1 MNLRNKLVYAV
12 ALGLTTTATS
22 AALADNISLYDY
34 DETTSS
40 YEDAYINGNLSINQ
54 RREHDKTEHDL
65 HLELDY
71 DKVASTPDRDIT
83 LRANISGNDSKKYVT
98 DEVTGVTTFQD
109 SDNYTASASA
119 TADNYFQPNSKGG
132 FWFGSIGVK
141 ANDSFDDLDTRL
153 SAGLGYGRVT
163 NVTPMARAI
172 RLIRE
177 LRRRGTVSGTLSKES
192 YRAIADIVARQDEYQ
207 SKYGSKS
214 KYYQQHWIGDIEKV
228 LKSAGIAGAGLN
240 AAGILGARDVLIDE
254 GMFTRKYGWKVR
266 AGLSYVGSDF
276 SGITNNPGVLLGAEY
291 HKPLSNDKQFSN
303 VSEITTTF
311 DDSNAYSLNNDMSL
325 TYELDDR
332 IDWINKWNLN
342 YNHSA
347 IDSDDVTSNTLSSTF
362 AYEIG
367 NALDLTLTGTIKNT
381 SGNDTITDNETE
393 DGTDKSLNFG
403 VRYRLK

>member
-1 MNLRNKLVYAV
+1 MNLRNKLVHAV
-12 ALGLTTTATS
+12 ALALTTTISS
-22 AALADNISLYDY
+22 AVIADDISLYDY

-40 YEDAYINGNLSINQ
+40 YEDAYINGNLSVNQ

-83 LRANISGNDSKKYVT
+83 LRANITGNDSKKFIT
-98 DEVTGVTTFQD
+98 NEVTGTTTFQD
-109 SDNYTASASA
+109 TDSYTASASA
-119 TADNYFQPNSKGG
+119 TADNYFKPNSKKG
-132 FWFGSIGVK
+132 FWFGSAGVK
-141 ANDSFDDLDTRL
+141 ANDSFDDIDTRL
-153 SAGLGYGRVT
+153 SLGLGYGRVT

-172 RLIRE
+172 RLVSE
-177 LRRRGTVSGTLSKES
+177 LRKRGAVSGTLSKDS
-192 YRAIADIVARQDEYQ
+192 YRAIADIVARQDQYQ
-207 SKYGSKS
+207 SKFGSKA
-214 KYYQQHWIGDIEKV
+214 KFYQQHWIGDVEKV
-228 LKSAGIAGAGLN
+228 LRSAGIAGKGLS
-240 AAGILGARDVLIDE
+240 AAGILGVRDVLIDE

-266 AGLSYVGSDF
+266 GGLSYVGSDF

-303 VSEITTTF
+303 ISEVTTTF
-311 DDSNAYSLNNDMSL
+311 DDNNAYSLNNDMSL

-347 IDSDDVTSNTLSSTF
+347 IDKDDVTANTLSSTF

-381 SGNDTITDNETE
+381 SGNDTLTGSEPE
-393 DGTDKSLNFG
+393 DGTDKSINLG